1 MATTAL
7 RYAPLAIRA
16 AKVLRHLVR
25 LYAEST
31 PQEREDIQRH
41 LRAMLDVLRSAA
53 IRSQDTTD
61 LPPILMLPAPHI
73 WEPTSE
79 SHNRHQKS
87 VLTRSRKFR
96 HNMLQ
101 IANVIRR
108 YASSLTG
115 AEAKEIAEHLNEIWK
130 ILSQINRRVRK

>member
-16 AKVLRHLVR
+16 AKVLHHLVR

-31 PQEREDIQRH
+31 PQEREDIQIH
-41 LRAMLDVLRSAA
+41 LRAILDVLKSAA
-53 IRSQDTTD
+53 VRSQDTTD
-61 LPPILMLPAPHI
+61 LPPILMLPAPDI

-79 SHNRHQKS
+79 SHHRQQKS
-87 VLTRSRKFR
+87 VLTRSRKLR
-96 HNMLQ
+96 HNMRQ
-101 IANVIRR
+101 IVNVIRR

-115 AEAKEIAEHLNEIWK
+115 AEAREIAEHLNEIWK